1 MNRVSKV
8 LTSEEQEQ
16 QFYFSDI
23 LYDGIQTDPLYP
35 LSPSKQNQKAY
46 KEAIGLGE
54 KEQRFAALQWID
66 AMSSMEFEVRLKN
79 GTFPEF
85 VREVDVPNHSTLEKP
100 QLVRDN
106 ERVTTEAPGYVNR
119 NELRRL
125 SLQQYREKYY

>member
-1 MNRVSKV
+1 MKRVSNV

-16 QFYFSDI
+16 QCYLSDI
-23 LYDGIQTDPLYP
+23 LYDGTQAAPLYP
-35 LSPSKQNQKAY
+35 LSPSKQNQKMY
-46 KEAIGLGE
+46 KEAIGSGE

-66 AMSSMEFEVRLKN
+66 TMSSMEFEARLKN

-100 QLVRDN
+100 KLVRHN
-106 ERVTTEAPGYVNR
+106 QVVTTEAPGYVNR

-125 SLQQYREKYY
+125 SLEQYIEKYY